1 MRDQQGP
8 MLLLLATEDAT
19 DTVHIGCST
28 ELTSPLGVAE
38 MTQLLIKLT
47 TLVETHSLFPVTH
60 TDVPTI
66 HNFSFR

>member
-1 MRDQQGP
+1 
-8 MLLLLATEDAT
+8 MLLLLALEDAT
-19 DTVHIGCST
+19 NTVHIGCST

-47 TLVETHSLFPVTH
+47 ALVENHSLFSVTQ
-60 TDVPTI
+60 TDVPII

>member
-1 MRDQQGP
+1 
-8 MLLLLATEDAT
+8 MLLLLATEDAM

-28 ELTSPLGVAE
+28 ELTSPLEVAE

-47 TLVETHSLFPVTH
+47 ALVENHSLFSGTQ
-60 TDVPTI
+60 TDVPII